1 MAKKKKKV
9 VISKKKSKKSGSAP
23 KAAPKSSSSL
33 FTIPNNLADQARDI
47 WMAGRGALAAVEE
60 EGAKRF
66 NTLVQRGEEWERTG
80 QKQLQAAASSA
91 KKQADDATDAAK
103 ETVKEMTAATARI
116 IDDLEERIESAV
128 EPVLERMGV
137 PNKQDLAAL
146 TSQIEML
153 TEKLERIAKDDRT
166 KVSTKAKK
174 AAEAVSDA
182 VKGSAESVKKAANK
196 KAAKKSAA
204 KKATANKAAPKK
216 TAKEVVASVYAV
228 EKHADGWAV
237 MKEGNERATSVHG
250 TKAAAVKEA
259 REIARTHAPSMLV
272 ILKADGSEQERNTYE
287 VE

>member
-47 WMAGRGALAAVEE
+47 WMAGLGALSAVEE
-60 EGAKRF
+60 EGAKLF

-182 VKGSAESVKKAANK
+182 VKGSAETVKKAANK

-204 KKATANKAAPKK
+204 KKATANKA
-216 TAKEVVASVYAV
+216 EI
-228 EKHADGWAV
+228 G
-237 MKEGNERATSVHG
+237 RAHV
-250 TKAAAVKEA
+250 
-259 REIARTHAPSMLV
+259 
-272 ILKADGSEQERNTYE
+272 
-287 VE
+287 